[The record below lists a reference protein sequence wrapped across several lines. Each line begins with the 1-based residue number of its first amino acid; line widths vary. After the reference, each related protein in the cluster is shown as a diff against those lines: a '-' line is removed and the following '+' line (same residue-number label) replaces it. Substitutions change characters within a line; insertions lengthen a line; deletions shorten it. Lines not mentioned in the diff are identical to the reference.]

1 MKKTTRPNAWM
12 RSRAFC
18 AIAAAALAVSAYA
31 VPENAATAT
40 VPVSMYATAEEND
53 SIYGTVDELPVFPG
67 GDQACAKWL
76 ADHLKYPAKCEKEK
90 IEGRVIVQFVV
101 ERNGK
106 ISNVK
111 AIRSPHPDLS
121 ETAIRT
127 MRKMPKWNPGKNGGQ
142 AVRCRMNLPVMFR
155 LRK

>member
-1 MKKTTRPNAWM
+1 M

-67 GDQACAKWL
+67 GDQACANWVAKK
-76 ADHLKYPAKCEKEK
+76 LKYPPKCKKEK
-90 IEGRVIVQFVV
+90 IEGFVIVQFVV
-101 ERNGK
+101 EKNGK
-106 ISNVK
+106 VSNVK
-111 AIRSPHPDLS
+111 AIRSPHPDLA

-127 MRKMPKWNPGKNGGQ
+127 MRKMPKWTPGKVGGK
-142 AVRCRMNLPVMFR
+142 AVRSKLNLPVRFR
-155 LRK
+155 L

>member
-1 MKKTTRPNAWM
+1 MKKATRPNAWM

-67 GDQACAKWL
+67 GDQACANWVAKK
-76 ADHLKYPAKCEKEK
+76 LKYPPKCKKEK
-90 IEGRVIVQFVV
+90 IEGFVIVQFVV
-101 ERNGK
+101 EKNGK
-106 ISNVK
+106 VSNVK
-111 AIRSPHPDLS
+111 AIRSPHPDLA
-121 ETAIRT
+121 EAAVRT
-127 MRKMPKWNPGKNGGQ
+127 VEKMPKWTPGKVGGR
-142 AVRCRMNLPVMFR
+142 AVRSKLNLPVRFR
-155 LRK
+155 L

>member
-1 MKKTTRPNAWM
+1 M

-53 SIYGTVDELPVFPG
+53 SIYGTVDELPIFPG
-67 GDQACAKWL
+67 GDQACANWVAKK
-76 ADHLKYPAKCEKEK
+76 LKYPPKCKKEK
-90 IEGRVIVQFVV
+90 IEGFVIVQFVV
-101 ERNGK
+101 EKNGK
-106 ISNVK
+106 VSNVK
-111 AIRSPHPDLS
+111 AIRSPHPDLA

-127 MRKMPKWNPGKNGGQ
+127 MRKMPKWTPGKVGGK
-142 AVRCRMNLPVMFR
+142 AVRSKLNLPVRFR
-155 LRK
+155 L

>member
-1 MKKTTRPNAWM
+1 MKKATRPNAWM

-67 GDQACAKWL
+67 GDQACANWVVKK
-76 ADHLKYPAKCEKEK
+76 LKYPPKCKKEK
-90 IEGRVIVQFVV
+90 IEGFVIVQFVV
-101 ERNGK
+101 EKNGK
-106 ISNVK
+106 VSNVK
-111 AIRSPHPDLS
+111 AIRSPHPDLA

-127 MRKMPKWNPGKNGGQ
+127 MRKMPKWTPGKVGGK
-142 AVRCRMNLPVMFR
+142 AVRSKLNQPVRFR
-155 LRK
+155 L

>member
-1 MKKTTRPNAWM
+1 M

-31 VPENAATAT
+31 VLENAATAT

-67 GDQACAKWL
+67 GDQACANWVAKK
-76 ADHLKYPAKCEKEK
+76 LKYPPKCKKEK
-90 IEGRVIVQFVV
+90 IEGFVIVQFVV
-101 ERNGK
+101 EKNGK
-106 ISNVK
+106 VSNVK
-111 AIRSPHPDLS
+111 AIRSPHPDLA

-127 MRKMPKWNPGKNGGQ
+127 MRKMPKWTPGKVGGK
-142 AVRCRMNLPVMFR
+142 AVRSKLNLPVRFR
-155 LRK
+155 L

>member
-1 MKKTTRPNAWM
+1 MKKATRPNAWM

-67 GDQACAKWL
+67 GDQACANWVAKK
-76 ADHLKYPAKCEKEK
+76 LKYPPKCKKEK
-90 IEGRVIVQFVV
+90 IEGFVIVQFVV
-101 ERNGK
+101 EKNGK
-106 ISNVK
+106 VSNVK
-111 AIRSPHPDLS
+111 AIRSPHPDLA

-127 MRKMPKWNPGKNGGQ
+127 MRKMPKWTPGKVGGK
-142 AVRCRMNLPVMFR
+142 AVRSKLNLPVRFR
-155 LRK
+155 L

>member
-1 MKKTTRPNAWM
+1 M

-40 VPVSMYATAEEND
+40 VLVSMYATAEEND

-67 GDQACAKWL
+67 GDQACANWVAKK
-76 ADHLKYPAKCEKEK
+76 LKYPPKCKKEK
-90 IEGRVIVQFVV
+90 IEGFVIVQFVV
-101 ERNGK
+101 EKNGK
-106 ISNVK
+106 VSNVK
-111 AIRSPHPDLS
+111 AIRSPHPDLA

-127 MRKMPKWNPGKNGGQ
+127 MRKMPKWTPGKVGGK
-142 AVRCRMNLPVMFR
+142 AVRSKLNLPVRFR
-155 LRK
+155 L

>member
-1 MKKTTRPNAWM
+1 MKKATRPNAWM

-67 GDQACAKWL
+67 GDQACANWVAKK
-76 ADHLKYPAKCEKEK
+76 LKYPPKCKKEK
-90 IEGRVIVQFVV
+90 IEGFVIVQFVV
-101 ERNGK
+101 EKNGK
-106 ISNVK
+106 VSNVK
-111 AIRSPHPDLS
+111 AIRSPHPDLA
-121 ETAIRT
+121 EAAVRT
-127 MRKMPKWNPGKNGGQ
+127 VEKMPKWTPGKVGGK
-142 AVRCRMNLPVMFR
+142 AVRSKLNLPVRFR
-155 LRK
+155 L

>member
-1 MKKTTRPNAWM
+1 M

-67 GDQACAKWL
+67 GDQACANWVAKK
-76 ADHLKYPAKCEKEK
+76 LKYPPKCKKEK
-90 IEGRVIVQFVV
+90 IEGFVIVQFVV
-101 ERNGK
+101 EKNGK

-111 AIRSPHPDLS
+111 AIKSPHPEL
-121 ETAIRT
+121 AKAAVRT
-127 MRKMPKWNPGKNGGQ
+127 VEKMPKWTPGKVGGR
-142 AVRCRMNLPVMFR
+142 AVRSKLNLPVRFR
-155 LRK
+155 L

>member
-1 MKKTTRPNAWM
+1 M

-67 GDQACAKWL
+67 GDQACANWVAKK
-76 ADHLKYPAKCEKEK
+76 LKYPPKCKKEK
-90 IEGRVIVQFVV
+90 IEGFVIVQFVV
-101 ERNGK
+101 EKNGK
-106 ISNVK
+106 VSNVK
-111 AIRSPHPDLS
+111 AIRSPHPDLA
-121 ETAIRT
+121 EAAVRT
-127 MRKMPKWNPGKNGGQ
+127 VEKMPKWTPGKVGGR
-142 AVRCRMNLPVMFR
+142 AVRSKLNLPVRFR
-155 LRK
+155 L